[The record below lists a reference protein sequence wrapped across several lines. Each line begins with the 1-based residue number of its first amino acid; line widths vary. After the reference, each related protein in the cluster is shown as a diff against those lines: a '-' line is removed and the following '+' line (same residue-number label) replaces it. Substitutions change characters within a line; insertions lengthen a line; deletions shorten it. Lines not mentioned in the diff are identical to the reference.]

1 LDKSYLNAFGNHLL
15 TIIINFK
22 YLKNNYLLNNKFI
35 GGFIVNANAQLNS
48 FPIDNVIQLIRKKWV
63 VQIINDLFFGKSRFH
78 EFKEDKPKLSNRVLS
93 SCLKDMEDNGLIKR
107 IADKYDKK
115 NVRYYLTE
123 KGRSLNK
130 IMYEM
135 AIFSVDRENY
145 TDKTKTELKSV
156 FREKL
161 L

>member
-1 LDKSYLNAFGNHLL
+1 MN
-15 TIIINFK
+15 
-22 YLKNNYLLNNKFI
+22 
-35 GGFIVNANAQLNS
+35 VNAQLKD
-48 FPIDNVIQLIRKKWV
+48 FPIDNVIQLLRKKWV
-63 VQIINDLFFGKSRFH
+63 VQIINDLFFGKTRFH

-93 SCLKDMEDNGLIKR
+93 SCLKEMEDNGLISR

-123 KGRSLNK
+123 KGQALNK
-130 IMYEM
+130 IIYEM
-135 AIFSVDRENY
+135 AIFSVDNENY

>member
-1 LDKSYLNAFGNHLL
+1 MN
-15 TIIINFK
+15 
-22 YLKNNYLLNNKFI
+22 
-35 GGFIVNANAQLNS
+35 VNAQLKD
-48 FPIDNVIQLIRKKWV
+48 FPIDNVIQLLRKKWV
-63 VQIINDLFFGKSRFH
+63 VQIINDLFFGKTRFH

-93 SCLKDMEDNGLIKR
+93 SCLKEMEDNGLISR

-123 KGRSLNK
+123 KGQALNR
-130 IMYEM
+130 IIYEM
-135 AIFSVDRENY
+135 AIFSVDNENY

>member
-1 LDKSYLNAFGNHLL
+1 MN
-15 TIIINFK
+15 
-22 YLKNNYLLNNKFI
+22 
-35 GGFIVNANAQLNS
+35 VNAQLNT
-48 FPIDNVIQLIRKKWV
+48 FPIDNTVQLIRKKWV

-78 EFKEDKPKLSNRVLS
+78 EFKENRPKLSNRVLS
-93 SCLKDMEDNGLIKR
+93 SCLKEMEENGLINR

-123 KGRSLNK
+123 KGQALNK
-130 IMYEM
+130 IIYEM
-135 AIFSVDRENY
+135 AIFSVDNENY

>member
-1 LDKSYLNAFGNHLL
+1 MN
-15 TIIINFK
+15 
-22 YLKNNYLLNNKFI
+22 
-35 GGFIVNANAQLNS
+35 VNAQLNN

-78 EFKEDKPKLSNRVLS
+78 EFKENRPKLSNRVLS
-93 SCLKDMEDNGLIKR
+93 SCLKEMEDNGLINR
-107 IADKYDKK
+107 IVDKYDKK

-123 KGRSLNK
+123 KGQALNR
-130 IMYEM
+130 IIYEM
-135 AIFSVDRENY
+135 AMFSVDNENY
-145 TDKTKTELKSV
+145 TDQTKTELKSV

>member
-1 LDKSYLNAFGNHLL
+1 M
-15 TIIINFK
+15 
-22 YLKNNYLLNNKFI
+22 
-35 GGFIVNANAQLNS
+35 NANAQLMN

-63 VQIINDLFFGKSRFH
+63 VQIINDLFFGKTRFH
-78 EFKEDKPKLSNRVLS
+78 EFKENKPKLSNRVLS

-123 KGRSLNK
+123 KGQSLNK
-130 IMYEM
+130 IIYEM
-135 AIFSVDRENY
+135 AIFSVDTENY
-145 TDKTKTELKSV
+145 TDKTKTELNSV
-156 FREKL
+156 FKEKL

>member
-1 LDKSYLNAFGNHLL
+1 MN
-15 TIIINFK
+15 
-22 YLKNNYLLNNKFI
+22 
-35 GGFIVNANAQLNS
+35 VNTQLRN

-63 VQIINDLFFGKSRFH
+63 VQIINDLFFGKTRFH

-93 SCLKDMEDNGLIKR
+93 SCLKEMEDNGLIQR
-107 IADKYDKK
+107 IVDKYDKK

-123 KGRSLNK
+123 KGKSLNK
-130 IMYEM
+130 IIYEM
-135 AIFSVDRENY
+135 AIFSVDSENY
-145 TDKTKTELKSV
+145 TDQTKTELKSV

>member
-1 LDKSYLNAFGNHLL
+1 M
-15 TIIINFK
+15 
-22 YLKNNYLLNNKFI
+22 
-35 GGFIVNANAQLNS
+35 NANAQLNS

>member
-1 LDKSYLNAFGNHLL
+1 MNV
-15 TIIINFK
+15 
-22 YLKNNYLLNNKFI
+22 NN
-35 GGFIVNANAQLNS
+35 QLRN

-63 VQIINDLFFGKSRFH
+63 VQIINDLFFGKTRFH
-78 EFKEDKPKLSNRVLS
+78 EFKEDKPNLSNRVLS
-93 SCLKDMEDNGLIKR
+93 SCLKEMEDNGLIKR

-123 KGRSLNK
+123 KGRALNK
-130 IMYEM
+130 IIYEM
-135 AIFSVDRENY
+135 AIFSVDNENY
-145 TDKTKTELKSV
+145 TDQTKTELKSV

>member
-1 LDKSYLNAFGNHLL
+1 M
-15 TIIINFK
+15 
-22 YLKNNYLLNNKFI
+22 
-35 GGFIVNANAQLNS
+35 NANAQLMN

-63 VQIINDLFFGKSRFH
+63 VQIINDLFFGKTRFH
-78 EFKEDKPKLSNRVLS
+78 EFKENKPKLSNRVLS

-123 KGRSLNK
+123 KGQSLNK
-130 IMYEM
+130 IIYEM
-135 AIFSVDRENY
+135 AIFSVDTENY
-145 TDKTKTELKSV
+145 TDKTKSELKSV
-156 FREKL
+156 FKEKL

>member
-1 LDKSYLNAFGNHLL
+1 MN
-15 TIIINFK
+15 
-22 YLKNNYLLNNKFI
+22 
-35 GGFIVNANAQLNS
+35 VNTQLRN

-63 VQIINDLFFGKSRFH
+63 VQIINDLFFGKTRFH
-78 EFKEDKPKLSNRVLS
+78 EFKEDKPNLSNRVLS
-93 SCLKDMEDNGLIKR
+93 SCLKEMEDNGLIKR

-123 KGRSLNK
+123 KGRALNK
-130 IMYEM
+130 IIYEM
-135 AIFSVDRENY
+135 AIFSVDNENY
-145 TDKTKTELKSV
+145 TDQTKTELKSV